1 MESAPEDE
9 GKEPRAGSIKK
20 SRSESSIPA
29 PRERPPPPPS
39 LSPGP
44 VQPESGVF
52 PFSTRVVRT
61 NDTLVIS
68 EIELFP
74 NCCATEVL
82 LHVIASCET
91 TG

>member
-1 MESAPEDE
+1 MESAPEDK
-9 GKEPRAGSIKK
+9 GKEPTAGSIKK
-20 SRSESSIPA
+20 SRREFPIHA

-39 LSPGP
+39 LSPRP

-52 PFSTRVVRT
+52 PLSTLLLRT
-61 NDTLVIS
+61 YDTLVIFQ
-68 EIELFP
+68 IGLFP